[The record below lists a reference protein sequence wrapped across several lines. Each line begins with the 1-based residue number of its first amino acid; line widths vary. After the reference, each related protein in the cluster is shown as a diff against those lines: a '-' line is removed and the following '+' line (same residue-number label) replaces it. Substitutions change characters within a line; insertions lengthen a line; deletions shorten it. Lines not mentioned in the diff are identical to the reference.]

1 MRKKYNSPSVFYSSI
16 YNDERSESVLLSVTA
31 ILSSNDNSWITA
43 QKPMNAEYAVFFWLN
58 TEVIP
63 HPLACCF
70 SPEKPQLHFSSL
82 AWSCDLE
89 PKPVLM
95 YTTVME
101 EQIIAEKPV
110 LETIKAVKGKMQTC
124 DSVCFCNHLLD
135 LDRYIKNNG
144 YSILER
150 RIRVKGFGRK

>member
-1 MRKKYNSPSVFYSSI
+1 MRKKSIFSKASIENSECSLDIISA
-16 YNDERSESVLLSVTA
+16 VTA
-31 ILSSNDNSWITA
+31 ILTRNDNSWITA
-43 QKPMNAEYAVFFWLN
+43 KKKTNAEYAVFFWSN

-70 SPEKPQLHFSSL
+70 SSEKPQLQFSCL
-82 AWSCDLE
+82 AWNCDSE
-89 PKPVLM
+89 PMPILM

-101 EQIIAEKPV
+101 EQIITEKSV
-110 LETIKAVKGKMQTC
+110 LETVEGVNEKMQTC
-124 DSVCFCNHLLD
+124 DSVCFCNHLSD
-135 LDRYIKNNG
+135 LDRYIKDNG